1 MKRTLTLAT
10 LAFLLAPALW
20 AQVLDRPAATV
31 RLTKT
36 QSVTLGQLQKVVAPL
51 EAQAKRPLSREERK
65 LALDSLVSTLLIAQA
80 AERDKVVVS
89 DAELKASISDY
100 EQSLGAAGNLGR
112 PMTDA
117 ELQQYMQANGIP
129 WSDFQKQMKD
139 RLILISYAK
148 AKRKTQIEST
158 KAVKD
163 DDVQS
168 YYDSNKS
175 KFFMD
180 DMVTLRHIFIDT
192 RPLSSKEDKDK
203 AEKRA
208 EDIVKE
214 LKAGGAFADLVMKY
228 SEDTKSKYR
237 GGEFGNFFR
246 SDAQARQNFGSAFF
260 DAVFRLKKGEVS
272 GVIPSNIGFHIVQ
285 VANRLD
291 AKLLTLDDKVPP
303 MNQQTLR
310 EAIKGN
316 LTQQRQAEA
325 LQAALSD
332 IVAELKKTAEVKIFD
347 DNLAW

>member
-1 MKRTLTLAT
+1 MLAC
-10 LAFLLAPALW
+10 LLAPTLW
-20 AQVLDRPAATV
+20 AQVLDKPAATV

-36 QSVTLGQLQKVVAPL
+36 QSVTVSQLQKVVAPL
-51 EAQAKRPLSREERK
+51 EAQAKRTLSKDERK
-65 LALDSLVSTLLIAQA
+65 LALDSLVSTLLIEQA

-112 PMTDA
+112 AMTDA
-117 ELQQYMQANGIP
+117 ELQQYMQRNGVP

-139 RLILISYAK
+139 RLVLIAYAK
-148 AKRKTQIEST
+148 AKRKTEIEST
-158 KAVKD
+158 KPVKD
-163 DDVQS
+163 DDVQN

-192 RPLSSKEDKDK
+192 RQLTTKDDKDK
-203 AEKRA
+203 AQKRA
-208 EDIVKE
+208 EDIAKE
-214 LKAGGAFADLVMKY
+214 LKGGASFADLVMKY
-228 SEDTKSKYR
+228 SEDTNSKYK

-246 SDAQARQNFGSAFF
+246 SDPQARQLFGSAFF
-260 DAVFRLKKGEVS
+260 DAVFKLKKGDISPVMQ
-272 GVIPSNIGFHIVQ
+272 SNLGFHIVQ

-303 MNQQTLR
+303 QNQQTLR
-310 EAIKGN
+310 DAIKAT
-316 LTQQRQAEA
+316 LTQQRQAETLQTA
-325 LQAALSD
+325 LTD
-332 IVAELKKTAEVKIFD
+332 IVAELKKSAEVKIFD

>member
-1 MKRTLTLAT
+1 MLAC
-10 LAFLLAPALW
+10 LLAPTLW
-20 AQVLDRPAATV
+20 AQVLDKPAATV

-36 QSVTLGQLQKVVAPL
+36 QSVTVSQLQKVVAPL
-51 EAQAKRPLSREERK
+51 EAQAKRTLSKDERK
-65 LALDSLVSTLLIAQA
+65 LALDSLVSTLLIEQA

-112 PMTDA
+112 AMTDA
-117 ELQQYMQANGIP
+117 ELQQYMQRNGVP

-139 RLILISYAK
+139 RLVLIAYAK
-148 AKRKTQIEST
+148 AKRKSQIEST
-158 KAVKD
+158 KPVKD
-163 DDVQS
+163 DDVQN

-192 RPLSSKEDKDK
+192 RQLTSTDDKDK
-203 AEKRA
+203 AQKRA
-208 EDIVKE
+208 EDIAKE
-214 LKAGGAFADLVMKY
+214 LKGGASFSDLVMKY
-228 SEDTKSKYR
+228 SEDTNSKYK

-246 SDAQARQNFGSAFF
+246 SDPQARQLFGSAFF
-260 DAVFRLKKGEVS
+260 DAVFKLKKGDIS
-272 GVIPSNIGFHIVQ
+272 PVIPSNLGFHIVQ

-291 AKLLTLDDKVPP
+291 AKLLSLDDKVPP
-303 MNQQTLR
+303 QNQQTLR
-310 EAIKGN
+310 EAIKAT

-325 LQAALSD
+325 LQAALTD
-332 IVAELKKTAEVKIFD
+332 IVTELKKSAEVKIFD